1 MNITAGQQTEMSE
14 REVLLRLLSR
24 ASRRLRWRSAWGGAG
39 RGLLGGGA
47 VWLAVVGL
55 SKLLPVSDGAVAIA
69 GAAALLAI
77 PGAAITAALRKPSR
91 LETARW
97 LDRRIQLQERLSAA
111 VELGEHPQAGG
122 WAGLVEVDAAAHV
135 RDVQLD
141 RVIPYRLSP
150 AFRWSLAVLALGFGL
165 GFVPEH
171 RSAEYRRRMADEAII
186 QSTGRRLVE
195 LTRYTLNES
204 PELRPA
210 GREAL
215 ERVEALGEEWGQVK
229 LTRQE
234 ALRDLARVSDQLRQ
248 ELRQLSEG
256 GALDRLRQ
264 AARASGADPGT
275 RLADEAL
282 ARKLSESLGKAGGD
296 PAAIEALKQELEK
309 AREAARGLGS
319 SAGAQG
325 SAAREQLGQ
334 SLRGL
339 AQKGLDMGISLPDL
353 REAIEALASAPADLL
368 VRDLEAAI
376 SDLEKLESMAQSLER
391 LQQRMERLGK
401 DLAEQIEKGQAQA
414 AIQTLNRMSEQ
425 LRGAGLPDALR
436 QQVMDE
442 VARAVSPAGQFEKV
456 ARALQSA
463 VQEMR
468 ERQTAR
474 AADSLDEAAR
484 ELERL
489 LEGMGDVEAIRAALG
504 ALGRAQMCVSNGQ
517 GWGQYQRPAAGQGGK
532 PGQGYGTWAEE
543 EGWLA
548 YPEMSDL
555 WQNPPESRPEMEP
568 RSGLDRGEG
577 ELAENLSPT
586 RIRAE
591 IAPGSSMPSITLKGV
606 SVQGM
611 STVQFQEAVLGAQ
624 EDARNALSQERIPRA
639 YRGAVRDYF
648 DDLKR

>member
-1 MNITAGQQTEMSE
+1 MGAQALMSE
-14 REVLLRLLSR
+14 RETILRLLSQ
-24 ASRRLRWRSAWGGAG
+24 ASRRLRLQSAWGGAG

-47 VWLAVVGL
+47 IWLVVLGL
-55 SKLLPVSDGAVAIA
+55 SKLLPVGEGAVAIA

-77 PGAAITAALRKPSR
+77 PGAAIAAAMRRPGR

-111 VELGEHPQAGG
+111 VELAEHPQAGG
-122 WAGLVEVDAAAHV
+122 WSRLVQRDAAAHV
-135 RDVQLD
+135 GDVQLD
-141 RVIPYRLSP
+141 RVIPYRLD
-150 AFRWSLAVLALGFGL
+150 AVFRSSLAVWAVGFGL

-171 RSAEYRRRMADEAII
+171 RSAEHRQRMADEAIV

-195 LTRYTLNES
+195 LTRYTLKES
-204 PELRPA
+204 PEIRPA
-210 GREAL
+210 AREAF
-215 ERVEALGEEWGQVK
+215 ERVEALGAEWGQVK

-248 ELRQLSEG
+248 ELRQLNEG
-256 GALDRLRQ
+256 GALDRLRR

-275 RLADEAL
+275 RLANEAL

-296 PAAIEALKQELEK
+296 PAAIEALKRELEK
-309 AREAARGLGS
+309 AREAAGGLGS
-319 SAGAQG
+319 SAGAPG

-334 SLRGL
+334 FLRGL
-339 AQKGLDMGISLPDL
+339 AQQGMDMGISLPDL
-353 REAIEALASAPADLL
+353 RDAIEALATEPADLL
-368 VRDLEAAI
+368 VRDLDAAI

-425 LRGAGLPDALR
+425 LRGAGLPDAVR
-436 QQVMDE
+436 EQVLDE
-442 VARAVSPAGQFEKV
+442 VARAVSPAGQFENV
-456 ARALQSA
+456 ARALQKA
-463 VQEMR
+463 VQEMK

-474 AADSLDEAAR
+474 AAESLDEAAR

-489 LEGMGDVEAIRAALG
+489 LEGMGDADAIRSALA
-504 ALGRAQMCVSNGQ
+504 ALGRAQMCASSGQ
-517 GWGQYQRPAAGQGGK
+517 GWGQCQRPAAGQGGK

-543 EGWLA
+543 DGWLA

-555 WQNPPESRPEMEP
+555 WLNPPESRPEMDP

-586 RIRAE
+586 RIRGE
-591 IAPGSSMPSITLKGV
+591 IGPGSSMPSITLKGV

-624 EDARNALSQERIPRA
+624 EDAQNALSQERIPRA

-648 DDLKR
+648 DDLKQ